1 MVLSGARTSLHRS
14 DLSLSPLQIVDQSFF
29 PTIIISHP
37 AIVTV
42 QARTNGAAKQ
52 VSLAVL
58 YNCAYIGNSLATL
71 RRFEWRAW

>member
-42 QARTNGAAKQ
+42 QARTNGAAEAGVFRGIVQ
-52 VSLAVL
+52 LCIHWQLAC
-58 YNCAYIGNSLATL
+58 YPT
-71 RRFEWRAW
+71 